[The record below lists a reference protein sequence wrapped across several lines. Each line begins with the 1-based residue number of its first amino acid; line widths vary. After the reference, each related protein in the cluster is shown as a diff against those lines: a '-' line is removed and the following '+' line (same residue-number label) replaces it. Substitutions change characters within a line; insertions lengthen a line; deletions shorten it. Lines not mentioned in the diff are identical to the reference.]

1 MRARRSRQDWAKLV
15 EAFERSGQTLDRFC
29 ARRRV
34 KPSTLKWWQW
44 HLGKRR
50 ERAGGDVR
58 LVPVDVIANAEAGT
72 LGVVAIALAGAGAE
86 LRVEVGTDVAYV
98 SALCAALRAR
108 C

>member
-1 MRARRSRQDWAKLV
+1 MRAKRSRREWAKLV
-15 EAFERSGQTLDRFC
+15 ETFERSGQALDRFC
-29 ARRRV
+29 ARRGV

-44 HLGKRR
+44 HLGKGR

-58 LVPVDVIANAEAGT
+58 LVPVDVVAGAESRT
-72 LGVVAIALAGAGAE
+72 LGVVAIALAGAE

-98 SALCAALRAR
+98 SALCAALRVR